1 MDQPRDAAVS
11 KSNDEIQAELAPLAE
26 YQLLF
31 ETMSEGFV
39 LCEPIRDQAGR
50 LVDYR
55 FLKANPAF
63 LRGFRVG
70 SDILGR
76 RFKEL
81 RPDATPAWFAN
92 FEAAVESGE
101 PRRFQYHDR
110 GRGRWYEVHCTR
122 ISPERFAHFYIDIT
136 TVKQAEQH
144 QAHLLDELNHR
155 VKNNLSIVASL
166 LRLQGREASPEV
178 REHLEAAVS
187 RVHAIADLHAEL
199 YRSQGHELVEMDH
212 YLADLAS
219 RLSRSLA
226 AERVQLVVESEPLR
240 MNLDLA
246 VQLGLVIN
254 ELVTNALKYAYPEP
268 EHGVVVISLSET
280 VDAVRL
286 TVSDAGRGLPPRDQ
300 RRRGLGSR
308 VIESFVQQRGGE
320 LKITSDKGSRF
331 EIEVPWQKP
340 ELAEPQAQ
348 TLL

>member
-1 MDQPRDAAVS
+1 M
-11 KSNDEIQAELAPLAE
+11 SNSEEENQAEPLPLAE
-26 YQLLF
+26 YRLLF
-31 ETMSEGFV
+31 ESMSEGLV
-39 LCEPIRDQAGR
+39 LCEPLRDLDGR

-55 FLKANPAF
+55 FLQANPAF

-70 SDILGR
+70 PDIIGR

-81 RPDATPAWFAN
+81 RPDATSAWFAN
-92 FEAAVESGE
+92 FEAAIESGE
-101 PRRFQYHDR
+101 PRRFQFHDR
-110 GRGRWYEVHCTR
+110 GRGRWYEVHYTHL
-122 ISPERFAHFYIDIT
+122 SPARLAHFYIDIT
-136 TVKQAEQH
+136 KVKRAEQH

-155 VKNNLSIVASL
+155 VKNNLAIVASL
-166 LRLQGREASPEV
+166 LTLQGRDAPTEV

-199 YRSQGHELVEMDH
+199 YRSRGHELVEMDH

-226 AERVQLVVESEPLR
+226 GDRVKLVVESPPLR
-240 MNLDLA
+240 MQLDLA

-268 EHGVVVISLSET
+268 EHGVVTINLSEKGNS
-280 VDAVRL
+280 VCL
-286 TVSDAGRGLPPRDQ
+286 TVSDAGQGLLPLDQ

-308 VIESFVQQRGGE
+308 VVESFVQQWGGQ
-320 LKITSDKGSRF
+320 LRVTSDKGAKF
-331 EIEVPWQKP
+331 EIEVPWRKP
-340 ELAEPQAQ
+340 ELAQPQTQ